1 MSYGLKIFNWVEDA
15 EKEFGGERSFYEAK
29 EVDDYIRSLKADN
42 KRLQKQYLQ
51 AVKAANENIAKN
63 VDGNAKYWQDL
74 CEKRTKMYL
83 EEQAAHVAV
92 ADELQKQ
99 INKPFPYI
107 EKLEVMKIA
116 LFRRMADTAF
126 YHYKYLDLLAKYHYA
141 NKEEKK
147 ILERKKR
154 QWILFD
160 KKVKELE
167 KELNE
172 E

>member
-1 MSYGLKIFNWVEDA
+1 MRNWRLIENPNLDKGMVYD
-15 EKEFGGERSFYEAK
+15 FYESS
-29 EVDDYIRSLKADN
+29 EVNEVLNKKDREISRLNKLIKKMSLG
-42 KRLQKQYLQ
+42 L
-51 AVKAANENIAKN
+51 NENIAQI
-63 VDGNAKYWQDL
+63 VDGNANYWKEL
-74 CEKRTKMYL
+74 CDKRTKMYL
-83 EEQAAHVAV
+83 EEQARANALG
-92 ADELQKQ
+92 EQLQKE
-99 INKPFPYI
+99 IHKPFQYI
-107 EKLEVMKIA
+107 EKLKVMKVA
-116 LFRRMADTAF
+116 FFKRMAETAF
-126 YHYKYLDLLAKYHYA
+126 YHYKYLDLLAKCHYA